1 MSVTGTKRTADMMSD
16 TSQPDKECSESA
28 LDNLPPLSVLL
39 KALKPG
45 TNISVNTRDY
55 SPGRDDESDEL
66 IELGCGSLSSVLHE
80 PGQSFVI
87 KKQHSGFNSS
97 NCELVR
103 LTKKEAD
110 MTMNAFQV
118 FSKLQSSSGISVK
131 VPGNAKSMKD
141 WEAFG
146 DTHGE
151 SLSNRPYRFPTPA
164 IEMDI
169 IYPLPKAVGRAL
181 IQEFHPKRAG
191 STMDLYPCL
200 GLDARPRE
208 PGDFSLHNFQLSL
221 ADMHRIGI
229 NVVDLSKAI
238 GEAFAV
244 IHFDCGLSGMG
255 VEFAFGLSIPKRPC
269 ARCLYT
275 LDLYL
280 FDFGDC
286 WKDDNGVGT
295 EGLNMANIML
305 EPGTRK
311 FIPSPLNS
319 PTLYKVFEDAYIE
332 HAKKS
337 LGDECS
343 PFPCNVMKHYE
354 RLAAG
359 QLL

>member
-1 MSVTGTKRTADMMSD
+1 MMSD

-110 MTMNAFQV
+110 MTMNAFQ
-118 FSKLQSSSGISVK
+118 
-131 VPGNAKSMKD
+131 
-141 WEAFG
+141 
-146 DTHGE
+146 
-151 SLSNRPYRFPTPA
+151 
-164 IEMDI
+164 
-169 IYPLPKAVGRAL
+169 
-181 IQEFHPKRAG
+181 
-191 STMDLYPCL
+191 PCL